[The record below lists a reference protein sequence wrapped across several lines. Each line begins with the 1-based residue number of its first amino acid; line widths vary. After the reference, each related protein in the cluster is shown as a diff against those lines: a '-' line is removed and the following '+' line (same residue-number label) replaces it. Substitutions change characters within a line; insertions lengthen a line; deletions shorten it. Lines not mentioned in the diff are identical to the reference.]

1 MPNTSKLMSIFVAMF
16 LAFPSG
22 AVTAAAQCP
31 SKEVVQKGVD
41 AAFKQPDVK
50 VLNVGPFELAGLCS
64 VEVEQK
70 GQKRVVY
77 TDSTGQYLIAGQVL
91 KASDGTNLTQEA
103 VSNLNRLSVMEIA
116 QLDKFVAFTDGNK
129 GKVVYLVTDPQCPY
143 CQKAEAIL
151 SELVKK
157 GEVQVKYILMPL
169 PFHKGAKEESVSI
182 ICDKKAIE
190 GLRSRYRS
198 ENQCGEG
205 IKKIDDGIAFLQQ
218 KGITATPTY
227 IFTDGRFQS
236 GVLDEN
242 QLKQKLK

>member
-1 MPNTSKLMSIFVAMF
+1 MNRKSSVVLI
-16 LAFPSG
+16 LASLVLSCS
-22 AVTAAAQCP
+22 AVFSFAQCP
-31 SKEVVQKGVD
+31 SKDVVQKAVEV
-41 AAFKQPDVK
+41 AFKQNDVK
-50 VLNVGPFELAGLCS
+50 VMNVTQGVVPGLCD

-70 GQKRVVY
+70 GQKRMVY
-77 TDSTGQYLIAGQVL
+77 TDSTGQYLIAGQVF
-91 KASDGTNLTQEA
+91 KASDGTNITQEA

-116 QLDKFVAFTDGNK
+116 QLDKIVAFTDGNK

-143 CQKAEAIL
+143 CQKAEAVL
-151 SELVKK
+151 SEMVKK

-169 PFHKGAKEESVSI
+169 PFHKGAKEESISI
-182 ICDKKAIE
+182 LCDKKGIE
-190 GLRSRYRS
+190 GLKSRYRS
-198 ENQCGEG
+198 ENQCAEG

>member
-1 MPNTSKLMSIFVAMF
+1 MNRKSSVVLIVVSLVLSCSA
-16 LAFPSG
+16 AFSF
-22 AVTAAAQCP
+22 AQCP
-31 SKEVVQKGVD
+31 SKDVVQKAVEV
-41 AAFKQPDVK
+41 AFKQNDVK
-50 VLNVGPFELAGLCS
+50 VVNVTQGAVSCLCD

-70 GQKRVVY
+70 GQKRMVY
-77 TDSTGQYLIAGQVL
+77 TDSAGQYLIAGQVL
-91 KASDGTNLTQEA
+91 KASDGTNITQEA

-143 CQKAEAIL
+143 CQKAEAVL
-151 SELVKK
+151 SEMVKK

-169 PFHKGAKEESVSI
+169 PFHKGAKEESISI

-190 GLRSRYRS
+190 GLKSRYRS
-198 ENQCGEG
+198 ENQCAEG